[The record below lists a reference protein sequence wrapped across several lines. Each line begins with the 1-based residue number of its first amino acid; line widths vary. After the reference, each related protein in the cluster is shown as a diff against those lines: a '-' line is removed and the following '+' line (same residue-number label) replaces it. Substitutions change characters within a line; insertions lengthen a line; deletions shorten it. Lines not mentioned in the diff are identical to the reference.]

1 MIEIIPYQ
9 PRWPSEFA
17 ELAARIRSAV
27 GDRVVG
33 LHHIGS
39 TSVPGLCAKDVI
51 DIQLT
56 VADLSVPLRELEN
69 AGFTATDISADHCPP
84 GLELAAGELAKR
96 YFRGEGRR
104 SHLHVRRAGAFN
116 QRYPILFRDF
126 LRANAGAREAYG
138 EIKRQLARYFPEDVE
153 AYYDVKDP
161 ACDLIFAGAA
171 EWAKA
176 SGWVLRSD

>member
-1 MIEIIPYQ
+1 MIEILPYQ
-9 PRWPSEFA
+9 PRWPAEFA
-17 ELAARIRSAV
+17 ELAAGINAAV
-27 GDRVVG
+27 GDRIVA

-56 VADLSVPLRELEN
+56 VADLSVPLRELES
-69 AGFTATDISADHCPP
+69 AGFTATDVSADHCPQ
-84 GLELAAGELAKR
+84 GLELSCEELAKR

-104 SHLHVRRAGAFN
+104 SHLHVRREGAFN
-116 QRYPILFRDF
+116 QRYAVLFRDF
-126 LRANAGAREAYG
+126 LRANAVAREGYG

-161 ACDLIFAGAA
+161 ACDLIYAGAL

-176 SGWVLRSD
+176 TGWSLKND